1 MDELQ
6 LSPKEAFH
14 SKLTD
19 SDIGDEDYEHAQNVW
34 RTFNIHT
41 MRGYHN
47 LYMMSMFQPFPTH
60 IPLIPMSLEKLRTPE

>member
-1 MDELQ
+1 M
-6 LSPKEAFH
+6 EAFH

-19 SDIGDEDYEHAQNVW
+19 SDISDEHAQKVW

-47 LYMMSMFQPFPTH
+47 LYMMSMFHPFPRSFLSFN
-60 IPLIPMSLEKLRTPE
+60 PDDS